1 MMLGGHGGNIYKMAR
16 DLGCSPEEI
25 IDMSNNINPLGPP
38 PGLLEYLKA
47 NISISTRL
55 PEVDSADTVKQF
67 AGYLGIDSACILAG
81 NGTTQ
86 FIYEIPQ
93 ILGTRRAAVL
103 GPTYSDYADA
113 CNLRGIPCSRVA
125 ADESADFLPDLG
137 CLEQSISNDDTVF
150 LCNPNN
156 PTGAYIDRAEL
167 KRVCQC
173 HPDTRFIIDESYLSF
188 VDSGRTKSMM
198 DVGLKN
204 VIVLLSISKIFAI
217 PGLRIGFIAAPANV
231 IDHFRR
237 YLLPWSVNSLAQ
249 TAVQYLTVNESL
261 IRSFIDKTRRFV
273 QIQREEFDGLV
284 KHIPSIK
291 FFPSTTPFF
300 LAKLPASMSAASAW
314 ARLAGEKILIR
325 DCSNFDGLSDQ
336 FIRISLKSEDAN
348 RVLAQK
354 LAVLSESPVNSR
366 QAFERKHTVSV

>member
-1 MMLGGHGGNIYKMAR
+1 
-16 DLGCSPEEI
+16 
-25 IDMSNNINPLGPP
+25 
-38 PGLLEYLKA
+38 
-47 NISISTRL
+47 
-55 PEVDSADTVKQF
+55 
-67 AGYLGIDSACILAG
+67 
-81 NGTTQ
+81 
-86 FIYEIPQ
+86 
-93 ILGTRRAAVL
+93 
-103 GPTYSDYADA
+103 
-113 CNLRGIPCSRVA
+113 
-125 ADESADFLPDLG
+125 
-137 CLEQSISNDDTVF
+137 
-150 LCNPNN
+150 
-156 PTGAYIDRAEL
+156 
-167 KRVCQC
+167 
-173 HPDTRFIIDESYLSF
+173 
-188 VDSGRTKSMM
+188 
-198 DVGLKN
+198 
-204 VIVLLSISKIFAI
+204 VLLSISKIFAI

-291 FFPSTTPFF
+291 FLPSTTPFF

>member
-1 MMLGGHGGNIYKMAR
+1 MAR

-38 PGLLEYLKA
+38 PGLLDYLKD

-67 AGYLGIDSACILAG
+67 AGYLGIDSDGILAG

-113 CNLRGIPCSRVA
+113 CNLRGIPYSRVT
-125 ADESADFLPDLG
+125 ADESAAFLPDLG
-137 CLEQSISNDDTVF
+137 CLEKSVGNADTVF

-156 PTGAYIDRAEL
+156 PTGAYIDRSEL
-167 KRVCQC
+167 KSMCEC
-173 HPDTRFIIDESYLSF
+173 NPDTRFIIDESYLPF
-188 VDSGRTKSMM
+188 VDHGRAKSMVA
-198 DVGLKN
+198 VGLKN

-231 IDHFRR
+231 INLFRR

-249 TAVQYLTVNESL
+249 TAVHYLTVNESPV
-261 IRSFIDKTRRFV
+261 RSFIDKTRRFV
-273 QIQREEFDGLV
+273 QVQREEFDGMV

-300 LAKLPASMSAASAW
+300 LAKLPASLPAGSAR

-336 FIRISLKSEDAN
+336 FVRISLKSREAN

-354 LAVLSESPVNSR
+354 LASLAQSFVNSR
-366 QAFERKHTVSV
+366 RPFERKHTVRI